1 MRKIKLLENE
11 IELIKSELHGIHE
24 YLAGRKL
31 LTIEDAK
38 KRDYIVR
45 TNYIGKIKDNN
56 IKRDFKEEVK
66 KTIGDTFDSITT
78 KIINYNFF
86 DNENCLYIL
95 DAYWFILKE
104 YEKKQ
109 IVMDTYGDK
118 K

>member
-1 MRKIKLLENE
+1 MRKITLLENE

-24 YLAGRKL
+24 YLSTRKL

-45 TNYIGKIKDNN
+45 TDYIGKITDAKIKKDFKAEIEKMLKDNHSS
-56 IKRDFKEEVK
+56 IK
-66 KTIGDTFDSITT
+66 T
-78 KIINYNFF
+78 KILNYEFF
-86 DNENCLYIL
+86 DNEECIYIL

-109 IVMDTYGDK
+109 IVLDTYGGK
-118 K
+118 

>member
-1 MRKIKLLENE
+1 MKKIKILENHIVALEKE
-11 IELIKSELHGIHE
+11 IKVIHE
-24 YLAGRKL
+24 YLSGRSL
-31 LTIEDAK
+31 LTIDEAK

-66 KTIGDTFDSITT
+66 KTIKDTFDSITT
-78 KIINYNFF
+78 KILNYQFF
-86 DNENCLYIL
+86 DDETCLYIL

-109 IVMDTYGDK
+109 IVMDTYGGK
-118 K
+118 